1 MSRDTAESNKSVET
15 WKKFLVFALIIHC
28 QHAMQQCAIMVLQK
42 GLFSN
47 NLEVALKGAILCKG
61 PRQMNLLIESSFH

>member
-1 MSRDTAESNKSVET
+1 MSRDTAESNKSVEM
-15 WKKFLVFALIIHC
+15 LIIHC

-47 NLEVALKGAILCKG
+47 KLEVALKGAILCKVQ
-61 PRQMNLLIESSFH
+61 RQMNLLIERV